1 MSLHLTADMELLKER
16 FIRRVREHGE
26 VWGLRSEA
34 RGWAYCPSND
44 GDGDEDV
51 LVFWS
56 DRAYAARHAVEE
68 WADYVPTVIPLE
80 AFMQRWLPGM
90 QRDGALA
97 GVNFNAD
104 LAGIELRPE
113 ALLDALR

>member
-1 MSLHLTADMELLKER
+1 MSLQLAADLELLKER
-16 FIRRVREHGE
+16 FIRRVREYGE

-44 GDGDEDV
+44 GDEDV
-51 LVFWS
+51 LVFWP

-68 WADYVPTVIPLE
+68 WADYVPTVIALE

-97 GVNFNAD
+97 GVNFNAA
-104 LAGIELRPE
+104 LAGVELRPE
-113 ALLDALR
+113 ALLEALR

>member
-1 MSLHLTADMELLKER
+1 MSLHLTADLELLKER
-16 FIRRVREHGE
+16 FIRRVRDHGE

-44 GDGDEDV
+44 GDEDV

-56 DRAYAARHAVEE
+56 DRAYAARHAVDE

-104 LAGIELRPE
+104 LAGVELRPE
-113 ALLDALR
+113 ALLEALR